1 MPYYMGNKSEKA
13 NYTYKIFKNFF
24 SKGTGQISTD
34 LGTKH
39 RWVNGIKVFSN
50 AVSHLFSSTENKNK

>member
-1 MPYYMGNKSEKA
+1 MGNKSEKA

-39 RWVNGIKVFSN
+39 RWVNGIKVFFKCS
-50 AVSHLFSSTENKNK
+50 VTPFLKYRK